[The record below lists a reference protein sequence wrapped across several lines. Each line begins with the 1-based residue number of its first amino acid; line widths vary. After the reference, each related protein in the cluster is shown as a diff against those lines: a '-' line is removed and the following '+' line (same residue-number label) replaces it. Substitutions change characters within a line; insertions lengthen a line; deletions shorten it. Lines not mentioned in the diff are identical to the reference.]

1 LKRLAIKLAYDG
13 RCFHGS
19 QRQPGARTVE
29 GDLIDGLM
37 RIGAIDSTVD
47 SRFQMASRTDRGV
60 SALGNVMAV
69 DTDFDPEAILRALNA
84 VCDDIYAYGIAE
96 LDHDVSVRRA
106 EGRWYRYLLPS
117 RGIDADRFV
126 ECASLFVGEMDMVRF
141 CRPEGRSTR
150 LTIDGVSVSEQDGI
164 LLVDIRARYFLWNM
178 VRRMVAAMEAVGRG
192 EATLEEVKRALK
204 GEDIVLGIVPG
215 EGLTLMDVT
224 YDFSFDIVPSP
235 TLQRRLNAKL
245 DDTLW
250 RLALLEGI
258 QKMVK
263 GA

>member
-1 LKRLAIKLAYDG
+1 
-13 RCFHGS
+13 
-19 QRQPGARTVE
+19 
-29 GDLIDGLM
+29 
-37 RIGAIDSTVD
+37 
-47 SRFQMASRTDRGV
+47 
-60 SALGNVMAV
+60 
-69 DTDFDPEAILRALNA
+69 
-84 VCDDIYAYGIAE
+84 
-96 LDHDVSVRRA
+96 
-106 EGRWYRYLLPS
+106 
-117 RGIDADRFV
+117 
-126 ECASLFVGEMDMVRF
+126 MVRF
-141 CRPEGRSTR
+141 CRPEGRPTR
-150 LTIDGVSVSEQDGI
+150 LTIDAVSVSEQDGM

-215 EGLTLMDVT
+215 EGLTLMDIT
-224 YDFSFDIVPSP
+224 YDFSFDIVPSI

-245 DDTLW
+245 DDARW